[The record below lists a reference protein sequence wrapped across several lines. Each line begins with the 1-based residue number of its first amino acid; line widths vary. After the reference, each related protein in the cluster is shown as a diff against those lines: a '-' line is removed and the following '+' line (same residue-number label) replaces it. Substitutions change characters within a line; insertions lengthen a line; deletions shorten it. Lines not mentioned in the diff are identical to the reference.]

1 MMSTVIQ
8 QLVSLPLFWTCPH
21 RIRGRVGVVSTFGVS
36 LPCLVASGFGIGT
49 RVWMLE

>member
-8 QLVSLPLFWTCPH
+8 QLASLLLFWTCPH
-21 RIRGRVGVVSTFGVS
+21 RIRGRVGVVSSFGVS
-36 LPCLVASGFGIGT
+36 LPYLVASGSGIGM